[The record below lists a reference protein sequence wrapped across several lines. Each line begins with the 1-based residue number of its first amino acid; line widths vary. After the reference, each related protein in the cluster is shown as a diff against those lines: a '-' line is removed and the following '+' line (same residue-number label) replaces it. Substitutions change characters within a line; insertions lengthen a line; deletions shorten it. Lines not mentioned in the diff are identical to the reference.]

1 MVRGT
6 NGSGKTSLLRVLAG
20 FNRAETGSLSFRFGS
35 EDWSNGPAQFG
46 VGWLGHQ
53 NGLSEELNPVEN
65 LRFWLNS
72 NQDQADVERV
82 LAQVDMT
89 DLQLQPVHTL
99 SAGQR
104 RRLGLAR
111 LLLGNHS
118 LWLIDE
124 PGANLDKNG
133 SALVEA
139 LLEQHIKSAG
149 CAIIASH
156 EKLQPNVPTSY
167 ITLQAASAS

>member
-20 FNRAETGSLSFRFGS
+20 FNRAKTGALGFRFGS
-35 EDWSNGPAQFG
+35 DDWVDEPTQHGL
-46 VGWLGHQ
+46 GWLGHQ
-53 NGLSEELNPVEN
+53 NGLSDALNSVEN
-65 LRFWLNS
+65 LRFWLGS
-72 NQDQADVERV
+72 DQDEADIERV
-82 LAQVDMT
+82 LATVEMT
-89 DLQLQPVHTL
+89 DLQMQPVHTL

-124 PGANLDKNG
+124 PGANLDRDG
-133 SALVEA
+133 SALVET
-139 LLEQHIKSAG
+139 LLEQHIKKSG

-156 EKLQPNVPTSY
+156 EKLQPDVPTSFL
-167 ITLQAASAS
+167 TLQTAPAS